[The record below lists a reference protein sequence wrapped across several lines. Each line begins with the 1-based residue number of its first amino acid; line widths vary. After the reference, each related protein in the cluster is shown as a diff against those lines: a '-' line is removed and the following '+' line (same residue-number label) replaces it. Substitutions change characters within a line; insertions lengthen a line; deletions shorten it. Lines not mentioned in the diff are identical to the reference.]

1 MKLDNRFLLAGV
13 IGWPIMHS
21 RSPLMHN
28 HWLEE
33 NNLKG
38 RYVPLAIEPSKLEKA
53 IRGLNPLGFF
63 GVNVTIPHKQTVM
76 QYLDEIDPT
85 ALAMGAV
92 SCIHA
97 REDGSLFG
105 KNNDAHGFI
114 RNIKA
119 HSPQWR
125 ADLGPI
131 TVIGAGGGARAVCYG
146 LLQEGATEIRLVN
159 RNIEK
164 AHALAQQFGACIKPV
179 AWQDRH
185 EALQNAKMLVNATS
199 LGMVGQPALDL
210 ALDDLPQDALVADI
224 IYAPLMT
231 ELVQKAALRGN
242 TAVGGLGMLMHQG
255 PLAWELWFGI
265 TPSVTPKL
273 QALLEKSLQSPS

>member
-1 MKLDNRFLLAGV
+1 MKIDQRFLLAGV

-33 NNLKG
+33 NNLNG
-38 RYVPLAIEPSKLEKA
+38 RYLPLAVEPSKLEKA
-53 IRGLNPLGFF
+53 IRGLNALGFS
-63 GVNVTIPHKQTVM
+63 GVNVTIPHKQNVM

-119 HSPQWR
+119 QSPEWR
-125 ADLGPI
+125 ANAGPA

-146 LLQEGATEIRLVN
+146 LLQEGVTEIRLVN
-159 RNIEK
+159 RSIEK
-164 AHALAQQFGACIKPV
+164 AQALADQFGSAIKPV
-179 AWQDRH
+179 AWQDR
-185 EALQNAKMLVNATS
+185 ENALQGAKTLVNATS
-199 LGMVGQPALDL
+199 LGMVGQPALEL
-210 ALDDLPQDALVADI
+210 RLDDLPQDALVADI
-224 IYAPLMT
+224 IYAPLET
-231 ELVQKAALRGN
+231 ELIKKAMLRGN
-242 TAVGGLGMLMHQG
+242 QGVGGLGMLMHQG

-273 QALLEKSLQSPS
+273 QALLEKSLQA

>member
-1 MKLDNRFLLAGV
+1 MNLDHRFLLAGV

-28 HWLEE
+28 HWFEE
-33 NNLKG
+33 NQLNG
-38 RYVPLAIEPSKLEKA
+38 RYLPLAVEPSKLDKA
-53 IRGLNPLGFF
+53 IRGLNALGFY
-63 GVNVTIPHKQTVM
+63 GVNVTIPHKQNVM

-119 HSPQWR
+119 QYPMWR
-125 ADLGPI
+125 ANSGPI

-146 LLQEGATEIRLVN
+146 LIQEGATEIRVVN

-164 AHALAQQFGACIKPV
+164 AQLLSDQFGSSIKPV
-179 AWQDRH
+179 SWKDRH
-185 EALQNAKMLVNATS
+185 EALRGVKMMVNATS

-210 ALDDLPQDALVADI
+210 SLDLLTQDALVADI
-224 IYAPLMT
+224 IYAPLET
-231 ELVQKAALRGN
+231 DLIQAAIQRGN
-242 TAVGGLGMLMHQG
+242 PTISGLGMLMHQG
-255 PLAWELWFGI
+255 PLAWELWFGM

-273 QALLEKSLQSPS
+273 QSLLEKSLQGQ

>member
-1 MKLDNRFLLAGV
+1 MTIDHRFLLAGV

-33 NNLKG
+33 NHLNG
-38 RYVPLAIEPSKLEKA
+38 RYVPLAVEPAKLERA

-63 GVNVTIPHKQTVM
+63 GVNVTIPHKQNVM

-105 KNNDAHGFI
+105 KNNDAQGFI

-119 HSPQWR
+119 QSLQWR
-125 ADLGPI
+125 ADAGPI

-146 LLQEGATEIRLVN
+146 LIQEGATEIRLVN
-159 RNIEK
+159 RHIEK
-164 AHALAQQFGACIKPV
+164 AQGLADQFGSFIKPV
-179 AWQDRH
+179 AWSERH
-185 EALQNAKMLVNATS
+185 TALQGAKMLVNATS

-210 ALDDLPQDALVADI
+210 ELNDLPKDALVADI
-224 IYAPLMT
+224 IYAPLET
-231 ELVQKAALRGN
+231 ELIKHAKLRGN
-242 TAVGGLGMLMHQG
+242 QAVGGLGMLMHQG

-273 QALLEKSLQSPS
+273 QALLEKSLQG